1 MEPSEA
7 ALDHCHTEPLQTH
20 LLELRERE
28 RERESFGECT
38 VQKRSFTTP
47 RSGCLGVVLSLVMLV
62 GFEIATSSIFQ
73 LLLRV
78 LRAIPTELSLLKPAM
93 NITVLCPE

>member
-1 MEPSEA
+1 
-7 ALDHCHTEPLQTH
+7 
-20 LLELRERE
+20 
-28 RERESFGECT
+28 
-38 VQKRSFTTP
+38 
-47 RSGCLGVVLSLVMLV
+47 MLV

>member
-28 RERESFGECT
+28 REREREFWRVY

-47 RSGCLGVVLSLVMLV
+47 RSGCLGVVWSLVMLV

-73 LLLRV
+73 LL